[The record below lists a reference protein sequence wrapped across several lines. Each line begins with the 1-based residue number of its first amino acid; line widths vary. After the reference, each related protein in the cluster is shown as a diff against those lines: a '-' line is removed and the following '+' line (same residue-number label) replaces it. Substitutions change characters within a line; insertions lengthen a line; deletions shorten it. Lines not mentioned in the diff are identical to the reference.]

1 MSKRRIIIRIPSGGA
16 PPTPASTTGVGGSG
30 GSSAPPKRARI
41 GDSGVGTTPALI
53 QASIAVAGMEYW
65 GGKGMGG
72 CGVGGGGS
80 PLPLATSIAE
90 ETGEGRAGGYSGGK
104 RSTATSGS
112 TSTAEVDPEVVGG
125 EITLR
130 FTNNTNTNCTC
141 GSDTEDEAQQEAD
154 TGGGDGGNEAVRQL
168 NGGSRELVAAGS
180 VQHNSTDGNCHEF
193 DGNGD
198 ETIEDSRHREEVHD
212 EATNQQSNNITIQ
225 QLPLL
230 PPLRYNNDVHSED
243 NSFLSLSSRSDG
255 GNSFDSAIP
264 DNYGAFTTP
273 ILPIIT
279 SFQKPRTKTLTTPA
293 YRYQEFAAPKD
304 RDAIVTYENMGDCF
318 TLDSEPLCSTGISS
332 IISFSKSKKGI
343 MWQNR
348 TSVKLHYETS
358 VQDFELA
365 IRHRATQKGVQHH
378 MFIDGTTQ
386 RRSIIDGE
394 NVIILAT
401 GDHEATIFKNF
412 HQDICFQEVMRD
424 TCIPADYTIAQ
435 MDNRRQ
441 NSGISVG
448 LSSSQGTARN
458 ADQAHAEPQILCGTN
473 RFSNIFRI
481 TSDTTRHL
489 IQSHGL
495 QSRFRH
501 LFSTKKSSRK
511 QKHYQKKCNE
521 ICPGNIYLSLSFKIY
536 VHNGKNIRN
545 HNAHF
550 QSHRDEHNPHFKSP
564 NDIMLTAW
572 DTWFEP
578 KLSTYVTGTIIAC
591 GRRSQEDLFD
601 RTEIIDKA
609 CDEMLSRLKKLPR
622 SQRCFI
628 PTHVSTPIRNGKDFV
643 SKPVH
648 ILRTNAFTPNDY
660 IER

>member
-16 PPTPASTTGVGGSG
+16 PPTPASITGVGGSG
-30 GSSAPPKRARI
+30 GSSALPKRARV
-41 GDSGVGTTPALI
+41 GESGAGTTPALI
-53 QASIAVAGMEYW
+53 QATIAVAGMEYW

-72 CGVGGGGS
+72 ASVGGGGS

-90 ETGEGRAGGYSGGK
+90 ETGEGRAGGHSGGT

-112 TSTAEVDPEVVGG
+112 TSIAEVDPEVVGG

-130 FTNNTNTNCTC
+130 FTNNTNTNRSS
-141 GSDTEDEAQQEAD
+141 GSDTEDEEEQEAEAN
-154 TGGGDGGNEAVRQL
+154 GGGGGNEAVRQHG
-168 NGGSRELVAAGS
+168 GGSKELVAGS
-180 VQHNSTDGNCHEF
+180 VQQNSEDGNCYKY
-193 DGNGD
+193 DSNGD
-198 ETIEDSRHREEVHD
+198 EMTEVSRHPEEVHD

-225 QLPLL
+225 QLRHL
-230 PPLRYNNDVHSED
+230 PGRYNNDVYSED
-243 NSFLSLSSRSDG
+243 NSLLSLSSRSDG
-255 GNSFDSAIP
+255 GNSFDSIQ
-264 DNYGAFTTP
+264 DNHAAFPTP
-273 ILPIIT
+273 FLPIIT
-279 SFQKPRTKTLTTPA
+279 SFQKPRTKTMTTPA
-293 YRYQEFAAPKD
+293 YRYQEFSAPKD

-318 TLDSEPLCSTGISS
+318 RLDSEPLCSTGISS

-358 VQDFELA
+358 FQDFELA

-378 MFIDGTTQ
+378 TFIDGTTQ
-386 RRSIIDGE
+386 RQSIIDGE
-394 NVIILAT
+394 NVIILAI
-401 GDHEATIFKNF
+401 GDHDATIFKNF
-412 HQDICFQEVMRD
+412 HQEICFQEVMRD

-448 LSSSQGTARN
+448 LSSGQGTARN
-458 ADQAHAEPQILCGTN
+458 ADQAHAEPQILCGTH

-495 QSRFRH
+495 QGRFRH
-501 LFSTKKSSRK
+501 LFTTKKSSQK
-511 QKHYQKKCNE
+511 QKHYKKKCNE
-521 ICPGNIYLSLSFKIY
+521 ICPNNIYLSLSFKIY
-536 VHNGKNIRN
+536 VHNAKNIRN

-564 NDIMLTAW
+564 NDIMFTAW

-601 RTEIIDKA
+601 RTVIIDKA
-609 CDEMLSRLKKLPR
+609 CDEMLRRLKKLPR
-622 SQRCFI
+622 SQCCFI
-628 PTHVSTPIRNGKDFV
+628 PTLISMPIRNGKDFV

-648 ILRTNAFTPNDY
+648 ILRINAFTPNDY